1 MNNFKGSKLDSGPI
15 LAIAF
20 VEAFDNHNIKL
31 IASPKVALAIVSLI
45 AFVNDLV
52 ACIVLGL
59 GISPSSLSLLKL
71 VEA

>member
-1 MNNFKGSKLDSGPI
+1 M

-20 VEAFDNHNIKL
+20 VEAFDNCNIKL
-31 IASPKVALAIVSLI
+31 IANPKVALAIVSLT

-59 GISPSSLSLLKL
+59 GISPSSLLSLKL